1 MDDEEVFWQQLLK
14 DEPVSREV
22 FMGSEVS
29 RFDDDSAVRPKVGR
43 HYEAVYEDRSVYY
56 DCKDPRLDFTGGK
69 RPPRSRLNGDQ
80 GLVTPKKPTE
90 YTLGGIRVPLQ

>member
-14 DEPVSREV
+14 DEPVSRDI
-22 FMGSEVS
+22 FMGSEVT

-43 HYEAVYEDRSVYY
+43 HYEAAHEDRSVYY
-56 DCKDPRLDFTGGK
+56 DCKDVTGGK

-80 GLVTPKKPTE
+80 GIVTPSKPTE
-90 YTLGGIRVPLQ
+90 FTLGGIRVPLR